1 MVLRGSSLVRAGV
14 LLLSYC
20 FPVVGHRMV
29 LIHSLSLPGKR
40 QQKKHQTRA
49 KKAPGL
55 KRWKQNLCHCEDVNE
70 IGQGGDAARCFTVI
84 VTAEIN
90 KSPERDPINHA
101 GKQRRAQST
110 WVSLHHPTTCPPP
123 RLCSSLCFMEGCNQ
137 AEEQMASKLRS
148 VRLIPCA
155 PRNITA
161 TVHKT

>member
-1 MVLRGSSLVRAGV
+1 MVLIGSSLVRAGV

-123 RLCSSLCFMEGCNQ
+123 RS
-137 AEEQMASKLRS
+137 
-148 VRLIPCA
+148 A
-155 PRNITA
+155 PRCALWKGA
-161 TVHKT
+161 TKRKSKWPRS